1 LIFAILG
8 QQRSVAAAR
17 TLANRIVA
25 RANESTDT
33 LMPFPEPAAIAAMD
47 FDGIGLTQR
56 GIDTLRAVGELFD
69 GRADELAPGADR
81 DALRQEILAVKGI
94 GPWTANYV
102 AMRILGAP
110 DIYLGGD
117 LIARRS
123 AESLGLTLVEI
134 RSVSPWRSYLT
145 HHLWAA
151 SASAK
156 PTSKSKHTTAKEDQK

>member
-1 LIFAILG
+1 
-8 QQRSVAAAR
+8 
-17 TLANRIVA
+17 
-25 RANESTDT
+25 
-33 LMPFPEPAAIAAMD
+33 MPFPEPAAIAAMD

-81 DALRQEILAVKGI
+81 DALRQEILA
-94 GPWTANYV
+94 ANYV
-102 AMRILGAP
+102 AMRILGDP

-123 AESLGLTLVEI
+123 AESLGLTPAQIE
-134 RSVSPWRSYLT
+134 SVSPWRSYLT

-156 PTSKSKHTTAKEDQK
+156 PTNKSKHTTAKEDQK